1 LKKIINWITDNFE
14 RIYIV
19 LLFAL
24 SFVIVAYLF
33 PGEGT
38 FRYEFQKG
46 QPWLHEDL
54 IAPFDFA
61 IYKLDD
67 DLAKEKDDVRKNF
80 KPYFNYNEEIGKQEI
95 KQFEKTFKK
104 QWDSYLEEKKE
115 ALSNPLLRKKFVRY
129 NADSVWM
136 LFRLTKKLMKHI
148 YTNGIIE
155 FEEDYV
161 VENQKPFAIEVIKNK
176 IAHETEYSKIFT
188 LKSAYLYIIE
198 GLHAYKKEGATNR
211 NIDFIENL
219 HLNKFIE
226 PNLFYD
232 KETSEKVLNEEL
244 NSISLTRGIVH
255 QGERIISK
263 GEVVDEDK
271 YRVLESL
278 RSAYVS
284 SLKTTAN
291 RSLLIFGRMIIVFF
305 SFLILYLFLVRFR
318 SHVLESRR
326 KTLFILLMIV
336 AAVAVSKIVH
346 DISVLNIYIIPFVIL
361 PLLINTFYDSRLA
374 LFIHFVTIII
384 VAFFAPNS
392 FEFVL
397 LQFIAGIVSII
408 GLKSIQ
414 KRSQFVNS
422 AMLAVL
428 SYLFVY
434 FGVSIYQEGNIN
446 SINWVN
452 FAWFAGNG
460 VLLLLSYPLVYVF
473 ERIFGFLSDMTLL
486 ELSDTNQP
494 LLRQLAEKAP
504 GTFQHSLQVANLS
517 EEVVRQIGGS
527 VLLVRAGALYHDIG
541 KLSAPQYFT
550 ENQLGGVNP
559 HKSIAYQESVEIIV
573 NHVHAGV
580 EMAKKANLPEKIID
594 FIRTHHGTTKP
605 EYFYRLYMKEN
616 PGANVEKEFSYPGP
630 KPFTKETAVLMM
642 ADSIEAASRSLKVYS
657 KQALED
663 LINGIINFQMKELQ
677 FDNADITFKEIT
689 QAKGIFLAKLQNIY
703 HARIEYPE
711 ENKE

>member
-1 LKKIINWITDNFE
+1 MKKIINWISDNFE
-14 RIYIV
+14 RIYIGS
-19 LLFAL
+19 LFLL
-24 SFVIVAYLF
+24 SFLIVAYLF
-33 PGEGT
+33 PGGGT

-61 IYKLDD
+61 IYKLED
-67 DLAKEKDDVRKNF
+67 DLVKEREDVRKNF
-80 KPYFNYNEEIGKQEI
+80 KPYFNYNEEIGKKEI
-95 KQFEKTFKK
+95 ERFEKEFKK
-104 QWDSYLEEKKE
+104 KWDNYLEEKKE
-115 ALSNPLLRKKFVRY
+115 AMGNILLRKKFVKY

-136 LFRLTKKLMKHI
+136 LFHLTKKLMKHI
-148 YTNGIIE
+148 YSNGIIE

-161 VENQKPFAIEVIKNK
+161 TDNQKPFAIEIIKDK
-176 IAHETEYSKIFT
+176 VAHETEYSKIYT
-188 LKSAYLYIIE
+188 LKSAYLYITE
-198 GLHAYKKEGATNR
+198 GLHAYKKEGMQSR
-211 NIDFIENL
+211 SIDFIENL
-219 HLNKFIE
+219 HINKFIE

-271 YRVLESL
+271 FRVLESL

-291 RSLLIFGRMIIVFF
+291 RSLLISGRLIIVFF
-305 SFLILYLFLVRFR
+305 TFLILYLFLLRFR
-318 SHVLESRR
+318 NHILESRK
-326 KTLFILLMIV
+326 KTLFILLMLV
-336 AAVAVSKIVH
+336 SAVAVSKIVQG
-346 DISVLNIYIIPFVIL
+346 INELNIYIIPFVIL
-361 PLLINTFYDSRLA
+361 PLLINTFFDSRLA
-374 LFIHFVTIII
+374 LFVHFVTILI

-473 ERIFGFLSDMTLL
+473 ERIFNFLSDMTLL
-486 ELSDTNQP
+486 ELSDTNQE
-494 LLRQLAEKAP
+494 LLRTLAEKAP

-517 EEVVRQIGGS
+517 EEVVRQIGGNVS
-527 VLLVRAGALYHDIG
+527 LVRAGALYHDIG

-550 ENQLGGVNP
+550 ENQIGGINP
-559 HKSIAYQESVEIIV
+559 HDGLPYIESVEKII
-573 NHVHAGV
+573 NHIHAGID
-580 EMAKKANLPEKIID
+580 MAKKAKLPEKIID

-616 PGANVEKEFSYPGP
+616 PGADMDAAFSYPGP
-630 KPFTKETAVLMM
+630 KPFSKETAILMM
-642 ADSIEAASRSLKVYS
+642 ADSIEAASRSLKKYTEE
-657 KQALED
+657 ALKELVD
-663 LINGIINFQMKELQ
+663 TIIDFQMKEEQ
-677 FDNADITFKEIT
+677 FDNADITLKEINH
-689 QAKGIFLAKLQNIY
+689 AKEIFLTKLQNIY

-711 ENKE
+711 ENK